1 MLLST
6 TDVQDL
12 KVEEYIGVVTGCSV
26 RGSAFQRDLVAR
38 LKDFWGGSVASYE
51 KDLALAEKDA
61 LDKMVENARGA
72 GADAVLGISVSVQT
86 LPAKDGGFFLAVAT
100 GTAVRKRRNDA

>member
-12 KVEEYIGVVTGCSV
+12 EVQEYIGVVTGCSV
-26 RGSAFQRDLVAR
+26 RGSAFHRDLVAR
-38 LKDFWGGSVASYE
+38 LKDFFGGSVGSYE
-51 KDLALAEKDA
+51 KDLALAEKEA
-61 LDKMVENARGA
+61 LGKMVNNAKEA
-72 GADAVLGISVSVQT
+72 GADAVIGISLSVQT

-100 GTAVRKRRNDA
+100 GTAVRKRRE